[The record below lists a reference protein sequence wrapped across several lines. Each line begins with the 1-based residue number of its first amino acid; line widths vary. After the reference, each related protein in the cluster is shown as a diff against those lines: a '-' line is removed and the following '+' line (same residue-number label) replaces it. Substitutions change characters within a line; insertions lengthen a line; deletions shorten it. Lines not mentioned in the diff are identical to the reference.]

1 MARFQFVHP
10 HTDVLTLSHGAT
22 VTVRRVLN
30 QGEFRAVFRACH
42 DAVTPDGGSA
52 TVLLF
57 DPTKHAQMKTAGY
70 LVDWTF
76 EQWPPIR
83 GASLLDKF
91 TILDNLEP
99 ADMVELRD
107 AIDRHEARQVAA
119 RLEEK
124 KEAPTPTVGP
134 T

>member
-1 MARFQFVHP
+1 
-10 HTDVLTLSHGAT
+10 
-22 VTVRRVLN
+22 
-30 QGEFRAVFRACH
+30 
-42 DAVTPDGGSA
+42 
-52 TVLLF
+52 
-57 DPTKHAQMKTAGY
+57 
-70 LVDWTF
+70 VDWTF

-83 GASLLDKF
+83 GAALLDKF

-99 ADMVELRD
+99 PDMTELRG

-124 KEAPTPTVGP
+124 KEDPTPTAGQ